1 MHRFVKT
8 GLAAFCALAL
18 LTAGGLMPE
27 AEAAKAEGL
36 TATEAAADMGEGWN
50 LGNSLDSY
58 ANGQANETAWANP
71 VITKELIRAVKA
83 AGFKTIR
90 IPVTYIGHVGNA
102 PDYTIDPAWLGRVKE
117 VVDYAY
123 RQDLYVVIN
132 IHHDG
137 GGDWKGGAWL
147 NCEAADQRPV
157 QAKYHKIWEQLAR
170 EFKDYDQHLI
180 FESMNEI
187 HEEGNWGDPKSPQ
200 PMKNI
205 NAYNQIFVDTV
216 RQGSTAN
223 QDRILV
229 VPGYNTNVGYTVNP
243 SFGFQLPKDSADKK
257 LMVSVHYY
265 DPYNFTLDSG
275 SSNVWAWGREAIAN
289 GVSSVNW
296 HQEDTVDKAM
306 TSLQDSFA
314 GKGVPFFVGEYGA
327 IDKAYEAADNRKYRE
342 HWYQYVTKEIRR
354 AGGVPVVW
362 DNGCADKDTFTFID
376 RRSDTPADQG
386 LLDAVMSGY
395 EQGSAESTIH

>member
-1 MHRFVKT
+1 MHGFVKT

-58 ANGQANETAWANP
+58 ANGQSNETAWANP
-71 VITKELIRAVKA
+71 VITKDLIKAVKD

-102 PDYTIDPAWLGRVKE
+102 PDYTIDPAWIGRVKE

-187 HEEGNWGDPKSPQ
+187 HEEGNWGDPKSQQ

-223 QDRILV
+223 KERILI

-257 LMVSVHYY
+257 MMVSVHYY

-275 SSNVWAWGREAIAN
+275 NSNVWAWGREAIAR
-289 GVSSVNW
+289 GVSAVNW
-296 HQEDTVDKAM
+296 HQEETVDKAM
-306 TSLQDSFA
+306 ASLQECFA
-314 GKGVPFFVGEYGA
+314 SKGVPFFVGEYGA

-342 HWYQYVTKEIRR
+342 HWYQYVTKEIRK

-362 DNGCADKDTFTFID
+362 DNGCADKEAFTFID
-376 RRSDTPADQG
+376 RRSNTTADQG
-386 LLDAVMSGY
+386 LLDAVMNGY
-395 EQGSAESTIH
+395 GQGSTECTIH